1 MQSEVLGKFIQ
12 AEAGVTLNSPK
23 CEMHHRISKEFKDCT
38 FVNSG
43 MSLIDLQTYKEIEE
57 SISVVKQQDGTNKL
71 VATFR
76 YNNPIEETFH
86 PKNLIICR
94 LRHQQRMWLKG

>member
-1 MQSEVLGKFIQ
+1 MRD
-12 AEAGVTLNSPK
+12 
-23 CEMHHRISKEFKDCT
+23 RISKECKDSN

-43 MSLIDLQTYKEIEE
+43 MSLIDLQSYKEIQE

-76 YNNPIEETFH
+76 YKNPIEETFH
-86 PKNLIICR
+86 PENLNYI
-94 LRHQQRMWLKG
+94 